1 MREVRLALLA
11 VLMAALAGVTQGQD
25 AKKKDAKGAYA
36 TVEGKTLGSG
46 VFVGVVKDPP
56 EGNRVVIRQLPQ
68 ARAPQPAP
76 MPQGKGRGKGQG
88 KAPGQAQG
96 KADPKEYAFTVGT
109 GAPVVFRVLPDA
121 FDEKGEIMRPT
132 ADQLQKLKSGGI
144 PGKLEQV
151 RTGMVLRLTQA
162 GDRVNRVEVLSE
174 VDQPLS
180 KQGKGP
186 MAPKKK

>member
-1 MREVRLALLA
+1 MRKVRLALLA
-11 VLMAALAGVTQGQD
+11 VLMASLAGVTQGQD

-36 TVEGKTLGSG
+36 TVEGKTLGNG
-46 VFVGVVKDPP
+46 VFTGVVKDPP
-56 EGNRVVIRQLPQ
+56 EGDRVVIRQLPGP
-68 ARAPQPAP
+68 AAPQPAST
-76 MPQGKGRGKGQG
+76 GRGKGKG
-88 KAPGQAQG
+88 KAAAGGMARSNPM
-96 KADPKEYAFTVGT
+96 EYAFTVGT
-109 GAPVVFRVLPDA
+109 GASVVFRVLPEA
-121 FDEKGEIMRPT
+121 FNDKGEIMRPT
-132 ADQLQKLKSGGI
+132 PDQLQKLKSGGI

-162 GDRVNRVEVLSE
+162 GGKVNRVEVLSE